1 MNDKQLIALKTS
13 LKVLSKAN
21 SLYFDAMKHGDITLL
36 NKALRLW
43 NSQKRLYYYAH
54 GNRGQAIGYRGI
66 A

>member
-21 SLYFDAMKHGDITLL
+21 SLYFDAIRNGNVTLL

-54 GNRGQAIGYRGI
+54 GNRVQIGYKGMV
-66 A
+66 